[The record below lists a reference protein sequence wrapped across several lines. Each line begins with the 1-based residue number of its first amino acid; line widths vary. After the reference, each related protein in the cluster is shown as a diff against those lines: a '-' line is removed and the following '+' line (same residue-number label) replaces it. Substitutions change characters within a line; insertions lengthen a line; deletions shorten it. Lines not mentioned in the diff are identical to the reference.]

1 VTFRSVSSPV
11 PSGEH
16 APPKQTLE
24 LVGKPVRII
33 FHHTASHHKPEISGP
48 GDESLA
54 ESIRYAHAIQDFH
67 MDTCGWNDSGHNFLV
82 CRNGVVLQGRWL
94 TVSALEA
101 GHMVRSAH
109 CAQAGK
115 PGSDQ
120 NDQIGIEHE
129 HAGTEAMTLA
139 QMLAS
144 AELMV
149 WIAQKLNR
157 RTVMPVEPH
166 SRYCDTACPANL
178 TAQITTIRHRAQA
191 IFSA

>member
-1 VTFRSVSSPV
+1 VTFRIVTCPEW
-11 PSGEH
+11 G
-16 APPKQTLE
+16 APPPTHTLE
-24 LVGKPVRII
+24 LVGRPVRII
-33 FHHTASHHKPEISGP
+33 FHHTASHHAEISRP
-48 GDESLA
+48 ANESLA
-54 ESIRYAHAIQDFH
+54 ESIRYRHAIRDYH
-67 MDTCGWNDSGHNFLV
+67 VNVKGWNDSGDNFLV

-115 PGSDQ
+115 PSSDQ

-129 HAGTEAMTLA
+129 HDGTEAMTLA

-149 WIAQKLNR
+149 WIAQRLRR
-157 RTVMPVEPH
+157 RTVLPVEPH

-178 TAQITTIRHRAQA
+178 AAQITTIRHRAAA
-191 IFSA
+191 IFAA